1 VVKSSCQGHS
11 RQTAS
16 STSSSGAARAREL
29 WQTAAGVWACALG
42 GESASAS
49 VVGPGT
55 GSGWHCDGMHAATPA
70 TPAMP
75 GYIKNAGPATL
86 TTPSPG
92 PVFTSSRFSLLPP
105 GTTSLALCAHH
116 ITHLAAIPCR
126 HPPTSLSR
134 RHRPETLLLCSSCPA
149 AGAGAG
155 AAVSHLPSWPWPWQ
169 RARGRVRV
177 RVVCVLVLVRV
188 LYQSQEPAQLVT

>member
-1 VVKSSCQGHS
+1 MADGGG
-11 RQTAS
+11 R
-16 STSSSGAARAREL
+16 
-29 WQTAAGVWACALG
+29 AGVCAGRRICIRIRRRPRYRPRLALRWDACCDACDACNACSACNAWLHKERGPCNPDGAL
-42 GESASAS
+42 
-49 VVGPGT
+49 
-55 GSGWHCDGMHAATPA
+55 
-70 TPAMP
+70 
-75 GYIKNAGPATL
+75 AGPVST
-86 TTPSPG
+86 
-92 PVFTSSRFSLLPP
+92 FSRFSLLPP

-149 AGAGAG
+149 AGAA
-155 AAVSHLPSWPWPWQ
+155 AAVSHLPSWPWPWPWQ

-177 RVVCVLVLVRV
+177 RVVCVLVLVLVLVRV